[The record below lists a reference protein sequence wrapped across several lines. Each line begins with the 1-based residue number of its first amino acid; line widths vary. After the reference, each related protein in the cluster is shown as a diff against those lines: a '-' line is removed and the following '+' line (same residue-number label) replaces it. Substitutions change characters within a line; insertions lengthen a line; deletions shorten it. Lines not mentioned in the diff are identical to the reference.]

1 LGCYIPVLTLAPQH
15 SDTTDGG
22 AHGESP
28 TGELACQWV
37 IRTVHAALERAWR
50 ARVEGRG
57 IGFTRLK
64 WEVASQR
71 LPLSFSFKISC
82 FLSKSKTK
90 TQFKSRL

>member
-1 LGCYIPVLTLAPQH
+1 MGGIELTGWSH
-15 SDTTDGG
+15 
-22 AHGESP
+22 P
-28 TGELACQWV
+28 TVTRSQVHAWQPDSV

-64 WEVASQR
+64 WEVAAQR

-82 FLSKSKTK
+82 FLSKSKIE
-90 TQFKSRL
+90 TQFKSQL